1 MNDNKSGLNPED
13 VEKLQQKIK
22 EIEDKI
28 SNNQHFIHELIK
40 EKTLLEFKIY
50 SYEINYYLPNF

>member
-1 MNDNKSGLNPED
+1 MNDNKSGLKPED
-13 VEKLQQKIK
+13 VKKLQQRIK
-22 EIEDKI
+22 EIEEEIRD
-28 SNNQHFIHELIK
+28 NQNFIHELIR